1 MQKESVN
8 KTPLKKAKKKRY
20 VSFNTVFTA
29 SVFVVLLLF
38 CVSLIL
44 PVLWMVWTS
53 FKDVYEFYLY
63 PFDLPQMWFPQ
74 NYAETLEKL
83 QVTRIRNGAYYTYG
97 VAEMTGYSLLIAAT
111 KPLPGIFWSLVSG
124 YILSKYDFKGK
135 KVFMAIN
142 LFVMTVPFIG
152 TLPAS
157 MRLAKAIGKYDNLLL
172 QVLLSGTPFGFGF
185 LLYYGALKGIS
196 KSYSEAAFMDGASQ
210 FTVMWRIVIPMVI
223 PTAVA
228 QYLLAFIGQW
238 NDYMDV
244 VTWLPS
250 YPNLAFG
257 MFLFQNEA
265 ARYGVGMPHI
275 LAGFVIVAIPTSIMW
290 ICGQKVIT
298 SKLMVGGLKE

>member
-157 MRLAKAIGKYDNLLL
+157 MRLAKAIGK
-172 QVLLSGTPFGFGF
+172 F
-185 LLYYGALKGIS
+185 
-196 KSYSEAAFMDGASQ
+196 
-210 FTVMWRIVIPMVI
+210 R
-223 PTAVA
+223 
-228 QYLLAFIGQW
+228 
-238 NDYMDV
+238 
-244 VTWLPS
+244 
-250 YPNLAFG
+250 G
-257 MFLFQNEA
+257 M
-265 ARYGVGMPHI
+265 
-275 LAGFVIVAIPTSIMW
+275 
-290 ICGQKVIT
+290 
-298 SKLMVGGLKE
+298 

>member
-1 MQKESVN
+1 
-8 KTPLKKAKKKRY
+8 
-20 VSFNTVFTA
+20 
-29 SVFVVLLLF
+29 
-38 CVSLIL
+38 
-44 PVLWMVWTS
+44 
-53 FKDVYEFYLY
+53 
-63 PFDLPQMWFPQ
+63 
-74 NYAETLEKL
+74 
-83 QVTRIRNGAYYTYG
+83 
-97 VAEMTGYSLLIAAT
+97 
-111 KPLPGIFWSLVSG
+111 
-124 YILSKYDFKGK
+124 
-135 KVFMAIN
+135 
-142 LFVMTVPFIG
+142 
-152 TLPAS
+152 
-157 MRLAKAIGKYDNLLL
+157 
-172 QVLLSGTPFGFGF
+172 
-185 LLYYGALKGIS
+185 
-196 KSYSEAAFMDGASQ
+196 MDGASQ